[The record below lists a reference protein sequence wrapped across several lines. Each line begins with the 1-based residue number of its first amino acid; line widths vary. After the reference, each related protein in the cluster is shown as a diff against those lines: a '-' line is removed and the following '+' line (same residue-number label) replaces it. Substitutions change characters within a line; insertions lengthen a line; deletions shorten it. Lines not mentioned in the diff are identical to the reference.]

1 MSTLSLICK
10 KKYSSPEA
18 GGGVLGKDAGT
29 DHGIMT
35 EGGAIT
41 EEHPAFT
48 EIYIRVGE
56 MITGVIGGEDS
67 PGIISGYLTMT

>member
-1 MSTLSLICK
+1 MCR
-10 KKYSSPEA
+10 KKYSSPGA
-18 GGGVLGKDAGT
+18 GGGVHGKDVGT

-41 EEHPAFT
+41 GEHPAFT

-56 MITGVIGGEDS
+56 MITGVIAGEDS
-67 PGIISGYLTMT
+67 PGIISGYLTIT